1 MVADLDGDA
10 RRVYNA
16 RLMTAATFIT
26 AMCMYCCAFVLCY
39 LIGSILSLTRG
50 AARVPISVLPDQLR

>member
-1 MVADLDGDA
+1 
-10 RRVYNA
+10 VYNA

-39 LIGSILSLTRG
+39 LIGSILSLSLTRG
-50 AARVPISVLPDQLR
+50 AARVPISVLPDRLR

>member
-1 MVADLDGDA
+1 
-10 RRVYNA
+10 
-16 RLMTAATFIT
+16 MTAATFIA

-50 AARVPISVLPDQLR
+50 AARVPISVLPDRLR